1 MLVLFKQT
9 PRRLIRGE
17 FQSEDRKM
25 LCNGKARLSRYT
37 GSMQSARKP
46 ERKVEVFVDDK
57 QDQRNSFIL
66 SAVRIIVGGSLA
78 VLFILKDLACVIL
91 FGVVRLLGETLRWF
105 VNFIIRFTEEI
116 LITIVRVTMRSAE
129 ELFNLLFGVILQII
143 NNGGRVL
150 VRGLQ
155 QIIGVVGYL
164 FIIASF
170 AVAYLFH
177 RIISFLFS
185 ER

>member
-1 MLVLFKQT
+1 
-9 PRRLIRGE
+9 
-17 FQSEDRKM
+17 M
-25 LCNGKARLSRYT
+25 LCNGKARLSSYT

-46 ERKVEVFVDDK
+46 ERKVKVFVDDK

-78 VLFILKDLACVIL
+78 VLFIVKDLACVML
-91 FGVVRLLGETLRWF
+91 FGVVRLLSETLRWF
-105 VNFIIRFTEEI
+105 VNFVIRFTEEI
-116 LITIVRVTMRSAE
+116 LITIVRVTMRSVE
-129 ELFNLLFGVILQII
+129 ELFNLLFGVILQIV